1 MKKLIGLSVA
11 AVSAVLVLAAFVFRD
26 NQTGGAAVPVQA
38 WAYHADGGISNA
50 AVVDAMVYAV
60 SDDNF
65 LLQISLNDGKL
76 IQKIKLPVELSDP
89 FVFAKNNEVWIG
101 DASGNVIG
109 ADGVAGKV
117 LWSFAADGKVRGI
130 NASGGSVYFGSYGSK
145 LYCLERWSGKLV
157 KEFTG
162 AGYVNSAPAV
172 GNNLAVFADCGG
184 CLSAVRNAAE
194 LTTLA
199 LGDYIPS
206 SPVLFAEGRVAVIN
220 YSGSLKI
227 VDIDRMQVLNE
238 INLGND
244 EPYLLSPVLSGGA
257 LAVVSGRGTVI
268 TFKSDDLQEL
278 ARLELERKF
287 SAAEAYEGKLI
298 LSSDDGM
305 ICALSMPEL
314 KPLWKVDT
322 LYSFQDRF
330 TAVNNNLLIADEDGN
345 LYCYRNL

>member
-1 MKKLIGLSVA
+1 MKKIIFLLLA
-11 AVSAVLVLAAFVFRD
+11 AVLAVLVLAAFVFRD
-26 NQTGGAAVPVQA
+26 NQTGVVTPVQV
-38 WAYHADGGISNA
+38 WVYHADGGISNA
-50 AVVDAMVYAV
+50 AVVDSMVYAV
-60 SDDNF
+60 SDDGF
-65 LLQISLNDGKL
+65 LLQINLNDGKL
-76 IQKIKLPVELSDP
+76 IQKIKLPAELSDP
-89 FVFAKNNEVWIG
+89 FVAVKNNEVWIG
-101 DASGNVIG
+101 DANGNVLG
-109 ADGVAGKV
+109 VDGVAGKI

-130 NASGGSVYFGSYGSK
+130 NAGGGNVYFGSYGSK

-157 KEFTG
+157 KEFSG

-184 CLSAVRNAAE
+184 QLSVVRNAAE

-206 SPVLFAEGRVAVIN
+206 SPVLFAEGRAAVIN

-244 EPYLLSPVLSGGA
+244 QPYLLSPVAAGAA

-268 TFKSDDLQEL
+268 VYQTGDWQEL
-278 ARLELERKF
+278 ARVELDRKF
-287 SAAEAYEGKLI
+287 TAAEVSEGKLI
-298 LSSDDGM
+298 LSSEDGM
-305 ICALSMPEL
+305 IFALGMPEL
-314 KPLWKVDT
+314 KPLWKIDT

-330 TAVNNNLLIADEDGN
+330 TVVNNSLLIADEDGN